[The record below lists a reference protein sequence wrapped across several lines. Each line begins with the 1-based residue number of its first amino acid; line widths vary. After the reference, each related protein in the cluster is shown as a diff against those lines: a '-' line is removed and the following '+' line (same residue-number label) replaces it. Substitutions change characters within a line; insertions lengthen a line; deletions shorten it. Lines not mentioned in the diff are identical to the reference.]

1 MPKRLTQQQVEQ
13 YQCDGYAAP
22 IPVLSIEEVRRYRE
36 AYEELEAALGGRPKA
51 TELAQL
57 AKNFRWAWHLVR
69 HGAVLDA
76 VEDVLGPNIICWAD
90 SVFPK
95 QPHDPGF
102 VTFHQDATYW
112 GLSSTQVTTA
122 WIALT
127 ESTPENGCMRVVPG
141 THTHKIHPHNDTWA
155 DDNLL
160 SRGQEVEVDVDEDD
174 VVDLVLQ
181 PGEMSLHHV
190 KIIHGSNANR
200 SDRKRIGY
208 APRYVTPE
216 VKQVQI
222 KERQR
227 AVLARGRDEY
237 HHFDL
242 MEHPPPDDPFDV
254 VVDRHLQAARQH
266 IEELTATEAA
276 PS

>member
-1 MPKRLTQQQVEQ
+1 M
-13 YQCDGYAAP
+13 AA
-22 IPVLSIEEVRRYRE
+22 IGE

-57 AKNFRWAWHLVR
+57 AKNFRWAWDLVR

-127 ESTPENGCMRVVPG
+127 ESTPANGCMRVVPG
-141 THTHKIHPHNDTWA
+141 THTHQIHPHNDTWA

-174 VVDLVLQ
+174 VVDLLLQ

-222 KERQR
+222 EERQR

>member
-13 YQCDGYAAP
+13 YHREGYTAP
-22 IPVLSIEEVRRYRE
+22 IPVLSIEQVRRFRE

-57 AKNFRWAWHLVR
+57 AKNFRWAWDLVR
-69 HGAVLDA
+69 HEAVLDA
-76 VEDVLGPNIICWAD
+76 VEDVLGPHIICWAD

-127 ESTPENGCMRVVPG
+127 ESTPANGCMRVVPG
-141 THTHKIHPHNDTWA
+141 THTHQIHPHNDTWA

-222 KERQR
+222 EERQR

-254 VVDRHLQAARQH
+254 VVGRHLQAARQH

>member
-13 YQCDGYAAP
+13 YHREGYAAP
-22 IPVLSIEEVRRYRE
+22 IPVLSIDEVRRYRE

-57 AKNFRWAWHLVR
+57 AHNFRWAWDLVR
-69 HGAVLDA
+69 QGAVLDA
-76 VEDVLGPNIICWAD
+76 VEDVLGPNIICWAV

-112 GLSSTQVTTA
+112 GLSSTQITTA

-141 THTHKIHPHNDTWA
+141 THTHQIHPHNDTWA

-160 SRGQEVEVDVDEDD
+160 SRGQEVEAHVDEDD

-216 VKQVQI
+216 VKQLQI
-222 KERQR
+222 EGRQR

-242 MEHPPPDDPFDV
+242 MEHPPRDDPFDV
-254 VVDRHLQAARQH
+254 VVGRHLKAARQH